1 MNVIGKA
8 TLNWEK
14 YTEYVQRET
23 INVKEHLEDSWY
35 LDIRYKVPH
44 EVESIVWSCMRKI
57 GEFKNGPIAIPK
69 EEIVEEIKKHQQY
82 LTSMNLYWD
91 LMFYNS
97 DAAEIRSGELVVVVP
112 SYVIEKVMEFENV
125 DDIPV
130 NELRNRI
137 GAADSGSHEVT
148 QKYDLSRN
156 QMKNKISATQEKIN
170 KKQAELE
177 QLEKEK
183 KEELERFRL
192 ELEKKYQSKMD
203 LMNEKQEELKQQ
215 MEVLNRQMF
224 LLNTEIYSIRC
235 FMGETV
241 DFIPLTTGAYSKVT
255 DPLVVYQKIRYLDE
269 ELGKWISIYDVDG
282 DDTALFEDMLKS
294 RPDLRDMFVPGNKC
308 ISLVRAAHN
317 KIRYCES
324 KQIANTLK
332 KYYVYHANKVGILV
346 RDGENL
352 WIGWTDQDRIDIPD
366 GNVFY
371 RPETKE
377 ASIEDSKG
385 GQRTST
391 KEETASRYFIFSILQ
406 GLIHNGKLLHLP
418 EGVQISK
425 PNPYIVLSMADGW
438 LEDDRYGTFSSIVER
453 TSAPLQKGDMLLT
466 TLSIKRDDAYSDK
479 KYRAW
484 DNDRGRGSY
493 NRTYDASIP
502 NRSIE
507 PVNLIDRE
515 KIYEII
521 YKKYKLIVTEESSE
535 GEFIDGTDGAKS
547 YTITTHTQR
556 TQEYLGLERNEIH
569 ITNDKLDGHSIKG
582 MSPEEVYQLYKKRYY
597 IQDVNEQV
605 VQPVFSNN
613 YDSSYY
619 TVYDHTEYVREIRHN
634 YISAQKS
641 DTNFRGD
648 GKDAYANMEV
658 FSDEYLNLTFL
669 NSVYLLYAIQ
679 NRNIGGWV
687 RGGQV
692 VSYADSIPYLNK
704 ALEYIRER
712 EKDEAELLEQ
722 YMDLYDDW
730 QVDLS
735 EWRLAHNYH
744 RLTDTRAQKFAR
756 EFKKK

>member
-8 TLNWEK
+8 ILNWEK

-23 INVKEHLEDSWY
+23 INVKEHPEDSWY

-170 KKQAELE
+170 KKEAELE

-377 ASIEDSKG
+377 SSIEDSKG

-418 EGVQISK
+418 EDVQISK

-484 DNDRGRGSY
+484 DNDRGRGAY
-493 NRTYDASIP
+493 NRTYDASSLISFPILIAQIAGAKQNAVLKLLNSGYWFNTSKPWYTFGALIYLVLIFAFSYFYTEITMNPEEIANNIKKSGGNIAGIRAGSSTAEYLRKQMKYLIAIGSFCLCIIAIIP
-502 NRSIE
+502 FIVSGLTGLSRLSFFGTSI
-507 PVNLIDRE
+507 
-515 KIYEII
+515 II
-521 YKKYKLIVTEESSE
+521 TVSVILETKKLILS
-535 GEFIDGTDGAKS
+535 K
-547 YTITTHTQR
+547 
-556 TQEYLGLERNEIH
+556 TQENYYMNRVKKGGL
-569 ITNDKLDGHSIKG
+569 
-582 MSPEEVYQLYKKRYY
+582 
-597 IQDVNEQV
+597 
-605 VQPVFSNN
+605 
-613 YDSSYY
+613 
-619 TVYDHTEYVREIRHN
+619 
-634 YISAQKS
+634 
-641 DTNFRGD
+641 FRG
-648 GKDAYANMEV
+648 
-658 FSDEYLNLTFL
+658 
-669 NSVYLLYAIQ
+669 
-679 NRNIGGWV
+679 
-687 RGGQV
+687 
-692 VSYADSIPYLNK
+692 
-704 ALEYIRER
+704 
-712 EKDEAELLEQ
+712 
-722 YMDLYDDW
+722 
-730 QVDLS
+730 
-735 EWRLAHNYH
+735 
-744 RLTDTRAQKFAR
+744 
-756 EFKKK
+756 